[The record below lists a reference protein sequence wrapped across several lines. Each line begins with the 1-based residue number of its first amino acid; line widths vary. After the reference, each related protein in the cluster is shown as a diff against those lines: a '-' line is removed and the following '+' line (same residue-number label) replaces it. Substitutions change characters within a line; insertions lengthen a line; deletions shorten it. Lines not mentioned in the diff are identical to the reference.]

1 LRVISS
7 PLLLINNLNL
17 KPINDMDKYIV
28 SYVDIKDVAHR
39 TEVNATC
46 EANAI
51 AQIQFEGHKVLWAC
65 LQDMAKVQEV
75 NS

>member
-1 LRVISS
+1 
-7 PLLLINNLNL
+7 
-17 KPINDMDKYIV
+17 MDKYIV